1 MRTPGGEVHEDGGIL
16 AIVGAVPSP
25 VIVNT
30 ILTMTADATPDAFDR
45 AVALYAARNHEFNVM
60 SRDHADGHLEPTF
73 AAAGLRRL
81 FGLPGMI
88 VEERLPERPRPP
100 EGFELRTVQT
110 EADRAAW
117 VRADLAGFAEGDAD
131 RQAIESAFGELR
143 ALAGGGIVAHYAIA
157 DGRPV
162 AAAMVGVF
170 DGVGVVGW
178 VGTDPAYRHRGI
190 GTAVTRAST
199 NAAFDLGARVV
210 SLQASPDGYPVYL
223 KMGFLVVAGYAI
235 WIRDEPSHSQD
246 P

>member
-1 MRTPGGEVHEDGGIL
+1 TASPPAVQSSTNDRGGSGLDSSCMIEGTSPALLEGLDGALAELLRQLAVRTPGGEVHEDGGIL

-45 AVALYAARNHEFNVM
+45 AVALYAAHNHEFNVM

-88 VEERLPERPRPP
+88 VEERLPERPRPA
-100 EGFELRTVQT
+100 EGCEIRTVQT

-131 RQAIESAFGELR
+131 RQAIESAFGE
-143 ALAGGGIVAHYAIA
+143 VH
-157 DGRPV
+157 
-162 AAAMVGVF
+162 
-170 DGVGVVGW
+170 
-178 VGTDPAYRHRGI
+178 
-190 GTAVTRAST
+190 
-199 NAAFDLGARVV
+199 
-210 SLQASPDGYPVYL
+210 
-223 KMGFLVVAGYAI
+223 
-235 WIRDEPSHSQD
+235 
-246 P
+246 